1 MERSERA
8 ALYIFFIG
16 VGVAV
21 LGLAAG
27 LAFPDLPR
35 VICRI
40 AFFGGGVVG
49 FFATTFLIYDYWH
62 VGRPKRLLPLIG
74 VMVFVLVG
82 LVGVAAYF
90 WPISASVFSIS
101 EERYGNIASGIRTA
115 S

>member
-8 ALYIFFIG
+8 ALYIFFVS

-21 LGLAAG
+21 FGLAAG

-49 FFATTFLIYDYWH
+49 FFATTFLIYEYWH
-62 VGRPKRLLPLIG
+62 VGRPKRLLPLMG
-74 VMVFVLVG
+74 MMVFVLVG
-82 LVGVAAYF
+82 LLGVAAYS
-90 WPISASVFSIS
+90 WPISTSVFPTS
-101 EERYGNIASGIRTA
+101 E
-115 S
+115 